1 MQRKV
6 VANEIIFEGIA
17 QIIER
22 GESAVIKTK
31 GASMRPFITGE
42 RDSIELKAVEGELR
56 VGDIVL
62 ARLSDP
68 VRYVVHRVVE
78 LCGDEVVMM
87 GDGNLLYTERCDR
100 GEVIARVNAII
111 KPNKR
116 VDPNTKTNRLLAKI
130 WGVMLPFRRYLL
142 AIARRL

>member
-1 MQRKV
+1 MQRKI

-17 QIIER
+17 EIISR

-42 RDSIELKAVEGELR
+42 RDSIELVAVEAELR

-62 ARLSDP
+62 ARIGDP

-78 LCGDEVVMM
+78 LRGDEVVMM
-87 GDGNLLYTERCDR
+87 GDGNLLYTERCDK
-100 GEVIARVNAII
+100 EAVIARVTAII
-111 KPNKR
+111 KPNRR
-116 VDPNTKTNRLLAKI
+116 VDPNSRFNRLKAYI
-130 WGVMLPFRRYLL
+130 WGVLLPFRRYLL